1 MATNSKVFVSPGV
14 YTSEVDLSFVAQSVG
29 VTTLGIAGETLKGP
43 AFEPIF
49 IRNFDEFT
57 TYFGG
62 TSPEKFV
69 NTQIPKYEA
78 AYIAKAYLQQS
89 NQLFVTRIL
98 GLSGYDAGPSWSVVT
113 VANVDPTTVGF
124 DCASG
129 VTVDCVFECTSANTI
144 DFTVP
149 FSGCNSTDG
158 TVNFLSDFPTV
169 IQSML
174 TESYQQFDGGTSSLD
189 ADITSTIFSII
200 SLDDPTT
207 GQTVIDYFGSIDP
220 DDYSGFTNPTF
231 SAGTQNNRFDVP
243 SVDLSQTDLTS
254 PLNDSWYYALFDNTG
269 NGNYTGFSFYSYV
282 TGVTATTTTS
292 NCASFYS
299 FSVGGSITSF
309 DTISSGGTGYTATT
323 SLSTTTI
330 SGVGAGLTVDIEVD
344 GLGAVTAAT
353 INCEGTG
360 YEVGDIVQINQPG
373 SGGDA
378 YLTIDAIGST
388 TDGIINYNTN
398 TISVCLPSGTSAC
411 VLSSLVPTFSAC
423 TSGVSANSVTQSSG
437 GTEIDFSSGSN
448 TYTLTSEDGSITT
461 TWTVNVYEFDPCVT
475 CPGASGGSQNVG
487 EFTTCYSG
495 QVVGKVYLYTGNS
508 FTDYDDLVVTTLRSR
523 GVSNYTDG
531 NNPTWEVTGIT
542 DVTLDMT
549 GPYSGVSKNPY
560 LPFVVNVTNYQGD
573 LFSFETSMSISDAKY
588 VTKVFGTSN
597 FGKPRTTVPLMVE
610 ERFQSLLNY
619 AYRKGYIR
627 GLNSELIS
635 LDSAQSQSSTS
646 IGWYLD
652 RYQSP
657 SSPWVVSEVRGS
669 KVYNL
674 FKFYTIADGN
684 DANTSVKL
692 SITDISFAN
701 QTFTVLVRDYF
712 DTDSSPTV
720 LEKFTNCSMNPSEN
734 SFIAKKI
741 GTLDGEYELNS
752 KYVMVEMNEDAP
764 IDSLPCGFEG
774 FNFREYSGARSP
786 FPIFKTKYDFPGE
799 VIYNPPFG
807 LPTGGDNA
815 TTTGGDNIR
824 RTYLGMSNFWGYD
837 PDFFEYVGKRN
848 PISTCDIEGGQWSY
862 RTRGFHMDKNASGI
876 TIGSAFSTSGTPR
889 FYVGDA
895 PFASEP
901 INETSPYYRLFS
913 RKFTLFVQG
922 GFDGWDIYRERRT
935 NSDRYVLGKLGFLN
949 GSCPTDRY
957 PDAKGWGAF
966 KQISI
971 GDGTRTWANT
981 DYYAYLLGIRTFS
994 NPEAV
999 NINVF
1004 VTPGI
1009 DYVNNSNLV
1018 EDAVEMIEFERADS
1032 LYITTTPDYDLLLP
1046 TTTGQDGL
1054 IYPTEAVDNLETTGI
1069 DSNYTCTYYPW
1080 VLTRDTV
1087 NNTQIYIPATAEVTR
1102 NLALTDN
1109 IAFPWFAAAGY
1120 TRGIVNSIKARKK
1133 LTQEDRD
1140 TLYVGRIN
1148 PIATFSDVGTVIWG
1162 NKTLQVRES
1171 ALDRINVRRLLLQAR
1186 KLISAVSVRL
1196 LFDQNDEQV
1205 RQDFLN
1211 AVNPILDSIR
1221 RDRGLYDFRVTVS
1234 SDTAD
1239 LDRNQLTGKIYVKP
1253 TRSLEFI
1260 DITFYITP
1268 TGASFENI

>member
-174 TESYQQFDGGTSSLD
+174 TESYQQFDGGTSSID

-243 SVDLSQTDLTS
+243 SVDLAQTDLTS

-292 NCASFYS
+292 NCASFYDYS
-299 FSVGGSITSF
+299 
-309 DTISSGGTGYTATT
+309 
-323 SLSTTTI
+323 I
-330 SGVGAGLTVDIEVD
+330 SGTSA
-344 GLGAVTAAT
+344 
-353 INCEGTG
+353 
-360 YEVGDIVQINQPG
+360 
-373 SGGDA
+373 S
-378 YLTIDAIGST
+378 
-388 TDGIINYNTN
+388 INYNTN
-398 TISVCLPSGTSAC
+398 VISVCLPSGFTGNLSA
-411 VLSSLVPTFSAC
+411 LTPTFSAC
-423 TSGVSANSVTQSSG
+423 TTGVSVNSVTQVSNSTVVNFSA
-437 GTEIDFSSGSN
+437 GTVE
-448 TYTLTSEDGSITT
+448 YVLTSGDGSVTT
-461 TWTVNVYEFDPCVT
+461 TWTVNVYEYDPCLT
-475 CPGASGGSQNVG
+475 CPGSNGGSQNVG

-495 QVVGKVYLYTGNS
+495 NVVGKIYLYTGNS

-573 LFSFETSMSISDAKY
+573 SFSFETSMSISDAKY

-712 DTDSSPTV
+712 DTDSAPTV
-720 LEKFTNCSMNPSEN
+720 LEKFTNCSMDPSQN

-815 TTTGGDNIR
+815 TTTGGDNVR

-935 NSDRYVLGKLGFLN
+935 NSDRYVLGRIGFLN

-1009 DYVNNSNLV
+1009 DYVNNSDLV
-1018 EDAVEMIEFERADS
+1018 GDAVEMIEFERADS

-1046 TTTGQDGL
+1046 TTTGTDGL
-1054 IYPTEAVDNLETTGI
+1054 IYPTEAVDNLETAGI

>member
-29 VTTLGIAGETLKGP
+29 VTTLGIAGETQKGP

-62 TSPEKFV
+62 SSPEKFV

-98 GLSGYDAGPSWSVVT
+98 GLSGYDAGPSWSIVT

-124 DCASG
+124 NCASG
-129 VTVDCVFECTSANTI
+129 VTVDCEFICTSANTL
-144 DFTVP
+144 DFVIP
-149 FSGCNSTDG
+149 FSGCDDSQDTI
-158 TVNFLSDFPTV
+158 NFLSDFPDE
-169 IQSML
+169 IQSIL
-174 TESYQQFDGGTSSLD
+174 TEPYQQFNGGTSSID
-189 ADITSTIFSII
+189 DNITGSIYGIITSDF
-200 SLDDPTT
+200 PTT
-207 GQTVIDYFGSIDP
+207 GLSIDYFGSIDT
-220 DDYSGFTNPTF
+220 DDYNILNPIFSGG
-231 SAGTQNNRFDVP
+231 SSVNRFDVP
-243 SVDLSQTDLTS
+243 SVSLDATDLTS

-269 NGNYTGFSFYSYV
+269 NGNYTGFSFYTYY
-282 TGVTATTTTS
+282 TGVTSTTTS
-292 NCASFYS
+292 TNCASFYS
-299 FSVGGSITSF
+299 FGVGGSVDGS
-309 DTISSGGTGYTATT
+309 TIFTGGTGYTA
-323 SLSTTTI
+323 STTGITVTTLT
-330 SGVGAGLTVDIEVD
+330 GVGSGLTLSSIGVNGNV
-344 GLGAVTAAT
+344 VTGAT
-353 INCEGTG
+353 IDCPGTG
-360 YEVGDIVQINQPG
+360 YEVGDTLQVIQAG
-373 SGGDA
+373 SGNNA
-378 YLTIDAIGST
+378 VIEITSVTSST
-388 TDGIINYNTN
+388 PGIINYTTN
-398 TISVCLPSGTSAC
+398 TINVCLPSGTSQC

-423 TSGVSANSVTQSSG
+423 TTGVSVNSVIQSSG
-437 GTEIDFSSGSN
+437 GTAVDFSSGSAN
-448 TYTLTSEDGSITT
+448 YVLVSEDGSVTEN
-461 TWTVNVYEFDPCVT
+461 WTVNVVINDPCNPCSFT
-475 CPGASGGSQNVG
+475 SGGTQNVG
-487 EFTTCYSG
+487 EITTCYSG
-495 QVVGKVYLYTGNS
+495 NVVGRIFYYTGNS
-508 FTDYDDLVVTTLRSR
+508 FSDYDDLVVATLRSR
-523 GVSNYTDG
+523 GISTYVNGS
-531 NNPTWEVTGIT
+531 NPTWEITGVT

-560 LPFVVNVTNYQGD
+560 LPFLVNATNYEGTN
-573 LFSFETSMSISDAKY
+573 FSFETSMSSSDAKY
-588 VTKVFGTSN
+588 VTKVFGSSN
-597 FGKPRTTVPLMVE
+597 FGKPRNTVPLFLE

-619 AYRKGYIR
+619 GYRQGFIR

-635 LDSAQSQSSTS
+635 LDTAQSSSSTS

-657 SSPWVVSEVRGS
+657 NSPWVVSELRGN

-684 DANTSVKL
+684 DANTEVKI
-692 SITDISFAN
+692 SIADISFAN

-712 DTDSSPTV
+712 DTDSAPTV
-720 LEKFTNCSMNPSEN
+720 LEKFTNCSMDPSQN

-741 GTLDGEYELNS
+741 GTLDGEFQLNS
-752 KYVMVEMNEDAP
+752 KYIMVEMNEDAP
-764 IDSLPCGFEG
+764 VDSLPCGFEG
-774 FNFREYSGARSP
+774 FSFREYAGAKSP
-786 FPIFKTKYDFPGE
+786 FPIFKTKYDFAGE

-815 TTTGGDNIR
+815 TTTGGDNVR

-837 PDFFEYVGKRN
+837 TDFFEYVGKRN
-848 PISTCDIEGGQWSY
+848 PISPCDIEGGEWSY
-862 RTRGFHMDKNASGI
+862 KTRGFHMDSRASGI

-889 FYVGDA
+889 FYVGNA
-895 PFASEP
+895 PFSSEP
-901 INETSPYYRLFS
+901 TNETSPYYRLFS

-922 GFDGWDIYRERRT
+922 GFDGWDIYREYRT
-935 NSDRYVLGKLGFLN
+935 NSDRFVLGRNGFLN
-949 GSCPTDRY
+949 GACATDRY
-957 PDAKGWGAF
+957 PSASGWGAF
-966 KQISI
+966 KQISV
-971 GDGTRTWANT
+971 GDGTRSYANT
-981 DYYAYLLGIRTFS
+981 DYYAYLLGIRTFA

-1009 DYVNNSNLV
+1009 DYVNNSDLV
-1018 EDAVEMIEFERADS
+1018 AEAVDMVENDRADS
-1032 LYITTTPDYDLLLP
+1032 LYITTTPDYNLFVS
-1046 TTTGQDGL
+1046 TTTQGDNL
-1054 IYPTEAVDNLETTGI
+1054 IYPQEAVDNLETAGI

-1162 NKTLQVRES
+1162 NKTLQIRES

-1239 LDRNQLTGKIYVKP
+1239 LDRNQMTGKIYIKP